1 MRSIGSDARLDPATL
16 RLVDPQQIRP
26 GARLLGRG
34 SARIGTVDAVFA
46 DYLLV
51 RTAGLLPVD
60 LYVPRAEVALGPI
73 GLHVDAGRDEAYQRW
88 HRPLRR
94 APHE

>member
-1 MRSIGSDARLDPATL
+1 MELEEIK
-16 RLVDPQQIRP
+16 P

-34 SARIGTVDAVFA
+34 STRIGTVDAVFA

-60 LYVPRAEVALGPI
+60 LYVPRTDVTAASD
-73 GLHVDAGRDEAYQRW
+73 GLRVDAGRDEAYQRW

-94 APHE
+94 APHD

>member
-1 MRSIGSDARLDPATL
+1 MELETIK
-16 RLVDPQQIRP
+16 P

-34 SARIGTVDAVFA
+34 STRIGTVDAVFA

-60 LYVPRAEVALGPI
+60 LYVPRTDVTVGPLGP
-73 GLHVDAGRDEAYQRW
+73 HVDAGRDEAYQRW
-88 HRPLRR
+88 HRPLKQ
-94 APHE
+94 APHD